1 MKETLCNI
9 YRFIFPDLCI
19 CDTPSRSVRS
29 LRCLYCQLYHQHHQ
43 RPSPSSPNLYQIRP
57 IHNNR
62 HQHKVSDRANFPRGK
77 KKDTSCYFE
86 MVVLFL
92 FARTIKPF
100 ESLSMIPVLWHFL
113 NIIPIIYF
121 FRKQDCPLMMRTIN
135 SDWDSCV
142 WEFLWLFAWSIN
154 CRGAWTQNT
163 RVQGQLY
170 NKSGN

>member
-113 NIIPIIYF
+113 NIIPIIYIF
-121 FRKQDCPLMMRTIN
+121 SETRLSFNDENHQFRLRFVCMGVSLTVCLVN
-135 SDWDSCV
+135 
-142 WEFLWLFAWSIN
+142 
-154 CRGAWTQNT
+154 
-163 RVQGQLY
+163 
-170 NKSGN
+170 